1 VDRVLAW
8 SRVAVVAVVLLIAQ
22 LTLMSDLRIAGST
35 GDLLVLIALCAA
47 LAGGQQVGAISGFIC
62 GILVDLTLQ
71 TPFGLSALVY
81 AVLAYLVGLLQASV
95 LRPTWW
101 LAPLTVGVASALSA
115 GLLAIG
121 LVILGPAGTELQSQV
136 LVDMAVVGGLNA
148 MLAPAVIRI
157 ARVAVRP
164 VAPTR

>member
-81 AVLAYLVGLLQASV
+81 ALLAYLVGLLQASV

-148 MLAPAVIRI
+148 VLAPAVIRI